1 MQLNKQ
7 LLILLLFTVSCAT
20 ISAQSMLFNSNGG
33 SPHPSAMVEI
43 ESTTKGFLMPR
54 MSATNRL
61 AIPSPAAGL
70 MVFQTDGFQA
80 FYYFNG
86 TDWDTINASSGIGIS
101 SVSSTANSNVS
112 IIRDIKASNIN
123 GGACFAGGWMTREL
137 NSIKGDMSFVN
148 LSNDTI
154 ILSAG
159 TYLIEATAPA
169 FEVDQ
174 HQIRLF
180 NILTNTVTATGS
192 SSFSDK
198 FATTNSTLSTVIT
211 VPVSGEKYFLEHRC
225 SNSNANG
232 FGIANTWG
240 ENIYTQIKIQKL

>member
-7 LLILLLFTVSCAT
+7 LLILLLFNIYCST

-33 SPHPSAMVEI
+33 SPHPSAIVEI

-54 MSATNRL
+54 MNATNRL

-86 TDWDTINASSGIGIS
+86 TDWDTINTSGGSGIS

-112 IIRDIKASNIN
+112 IIQDIKASNTN
-123 GGACFAGGWMTREL
+123 GGPCFAGGWMTRTL

-159 TYLIEATAPA
+159 TYLIEAEAPA
-169 FEVDQ
+169 YEVDQ
-174 HQIRLF
+174 HQIRLL
-180 NILTNTVTATGS
+180 NIIANTVSATGS

-198 FATTNSTLSTVIT
+198 FTATNSTLSTIIT
-211 VPVSGEKYFLEHRC
+211 VPATGKKFFLEHRC
-225 SNSNANG
+225 SNSNSDG